1 MFVRKSRGTIYFKFG
16 FVGMKM
22 DKIKIGTA
30 CDILNGFAFKS
41 ENYTDAG
48 LRVIRIANV
57 QKGYIEDV
65 TPAFYPCDSK
75 GLDKYMLEEGD
86 LLMSLTGNVG
96 RVALLEKEMLPAA
109 LNQRVAC
116 LRLKSDQISK
126 GYLFHILNSD
136 FFEKQCIQSSK
147 GVAQK
152 NMSTEWLKEYEI
164 SLYSIEQ
171 QRNIENILDK
181 VRTVIES
188 RKKEIHQL
196 DELIKA
202 RFVELFGDPKYNK
215 SNLVKIGE
223 IGTLTSGGTP
233 SRAKP
238 EYFEGDIRWYSAG
251 ELNSLYLP
259 DSVEHISETAL
270 QQSSAK
276 LFNKGTLM
284 IGMYDTAAFK
294 MGILTE
300 DSSSNQACANLNPKQ
315 GYDIV
320 WLYYL
325 FDMMKP
331 IFLQERQGVRQKNL
345 SLSKIKEFEV
355 PYAPFELQNQFAAF
369 VEQTD
374 KSKFINKIH
383 NLITPLKYITTLNRR
398 NARWQIL
405 NF

>member
-1 MFVRKSRGTIYFKFG
+1 MAQLIDITGKVVSGEWGNDDESGNGIPVLRTANFTNEGIINYNNIVTRDIPRKNLSQKFLQPG
-16 FVGMKM
+16 DIIIEKSGGS
-22 DKIKIGTA
+22 DK
-30 CDILNGFAFKS
+30 
-41 ENYTDAG
+41 
-48 LRVIRIANV
+48 
-57 QKGYIEDV
+57 Q
-65 TPAFYPCDSK
+65 P
-75 GLDKYMLEEGD
+75 
-86 LLMSLTGNVG
+86 VG
-96 RVALLEKEMLPAA
+96 RVVYYDGEP
-109 LNQRVAC
+109 NR
-116 LRLKSDQISK
+116 
-126 GYLFHILNSD
+126 YLFNNFTGVLRIRNQDVWYPRYVFYALYANYITGGTRRYENKTTGLHNLKTDQYVQD
-136 FFEKQCIQSSK
+136 FAIQEQPLEHQQLVVSK
-147 GVAQK
+147 
-152 NMSTEWLKEYEI
+152 
-164 SLYSIEQ
+164 
-171 QRNIENILDK
+171 LDK
-181 VRTVIES
+181 IAKLITL
-188 RKKEIHQL
+188 RKEQL
-196 DELIKA
+196 AKLDRLVKS

-223 IGTLTSGGTP
+223 IGALTSGGTP

-259 DSVEHISETAL
+259 DSVEHISERAL

-315 GYDIV
+315 GYNIV

-325 FDMMKP
+325 FDIMKP

-355 PYAPFELQNQFAAF
+355 PFAPFELQEQFAAF

-374 KSKFINKIH
+374 KSKLAIQQSLDK
-383 NLITPLKYITTLNRR
+383 LELLKKALMQKY
-398 NARWQIL
+398 
-405 NF
+405 FG